1 MAMDMLDHPD
11 IWKYDSNQHTP
22 RMQVVQD
29 SLLASYLYGCSL
41 NHEPARCDL
50 VSLVYWSHVINQTE
64 LNYCK
69 ITDTS
74 VEFVF
79 NYMNKVNP
87 QTGKNGWRR
96 PREQPLV
103 VDVQKHSPD
112 FAAFLLKL
120 QPVSQDIRG
129 LPAHLFFMYQMKQ
142 DFGKDCGPNV
152 LSCRVK
158 QVFKRMV
165 DRGHLSKELADLA
178 DGVNKARHASVA
190 EDRDDAKSRTVSTF
204 ETASQHQRRG

>member
-1 MAMDMLDHPD
+1 MLHDLAMDMLDHPD
-11 IWKYDSNQHTP
+11 IGKYDSDPHSP

-79 NYMNKVNP
+79 NYMFKVNP
-87 QTGKNGWRR
+87 QTGKNDKQTMRK
-96 PREQPLV
+96 QPLV
-103 VDVQKHSPD
+103 VDVQKYSPD
-112 FAAFLLKL
+112 FAAFLRKL
-120 QPVSQDIRG
+120 QPVIQGIQPI
-129 LPAHLFFMYQMKQ
+129 PAHPFVSYQKKQ
-142 DFGKDCGPNV
+142 DFG
-152 LSCRVK
+152 
-158 QVFKRMV
+158 
-165 DRGHLSKELADLA
+165 
-178 DGVNKARHASVA
+178 
-190 EDRDDAKSRTVSTF
+190 
-204 ETASQHQRRG
+204 